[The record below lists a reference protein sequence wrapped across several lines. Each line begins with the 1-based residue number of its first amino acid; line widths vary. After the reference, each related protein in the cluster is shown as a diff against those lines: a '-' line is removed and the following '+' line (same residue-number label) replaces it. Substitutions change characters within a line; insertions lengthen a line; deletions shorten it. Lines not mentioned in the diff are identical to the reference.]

1 MEKLIVIKKTQDLQ
15 QLKEYIKSKDYL
27 AFDTETTGTD
37 DDAKIIGYSISG
49 DIDIGYYVILS
60 YWDVESQKLIDL
72 ETKESTKEIMEM
84 LVGKHLVMHNAPFD
98 VRMVQNNY
106 RVDLRPHIHT
116 DTMILGHVLDENRS
130 NALKELGVSIF
141 GEDAKAEQTAMKE
154 SVQKNGGKLTKDVY
168 ELYKADAELLGRY
181 GAKDAI
187 LTIKLFYH
195 FIEELYAQELD
206 DFFYNQEAMPLL
218 RGPTCDL
225 NNTGLKVD
233 PAKLEKLKGELEAD
247 CMEAKAFIY
256 KEITPIVAHKY
267 PGTKPGN
274 TFNIGATQQMA
285 WLLFIQLG
293 NEFTSLTKGGKDLCK
308 ALGLKAP
315 YTWAAKRE
323 FIDTVQRYQGRVYQ
337 EAAYNPKTKKMG
349 RPKKVGKVESYLA
362 ADKATLKRF
371 ASKYKWVERFLEYNK
386 SMKLLSTYV
395 EGIQSRMRYNIIRPS
410 FLQHGTTSG
419 RYSSKNPNFQN
430 LPRDDKRVKACIISR
445 PGKSFVG
452 ADYSQLEPR
461 VFASISNDTR
471 LQKCFE
477 SGDDFYSVV
486 GAPIFG
492 KFGIPL
498 KKDAEGSFA
507 KLYPQLRD
515 KAKVISL
522 ATPYGR
528 TAAQQASVM
537 GISRDESQELINA
550 YWEEYPEVKK
560 MMEASHKEAID
571 KGVVYS
577 LYNRPRRIPRA
588 KAIPSI
594 YGKTQHSDLPYEA
607 RTLLNLAMNHRV
619 QSTAASIVNRASIA
633 FYERIQHLGIKEC
646 HIVLQVHDEIVVEC
660 RDEDAET
667 VKSILKDCMENTL
680 ELPGVKLE
688 AKPVIAKN
696 LADLK

>member
-1 MEKLIVIKKTQDLQ
+1 MENLIIIKTASDLQ
-15 QLKEYIKSKDYL
+15 QLKDYIKGKDFI

-37 DDAKIIGYSISG
+37 DDAKIIGYSISA
-49 DIDIGYYVILS
+49 DTDTAYYVITA
-60 YWDVESQKLIDL
+60 YWDVSSQKLIDL
-72 ETKESTKEIMEM
+72 DTKEASKDIMEM
-84 LVGKHLVMHNAPFD
+84 LVGKNLVMHNAPFD
-98 VRMVQNNY
+98 VRMVDNNY
-106 RVDLRPHIHT
+106 RVDLRPSIHT
-116 DTMILGHVLDENRS
+116 DTMILGHLLDENRS
-130 NALKELGVSIF
+130 NGLKELGVGIF

-154 SVQKNGGKLTKDVY
+154 SVTKNGGKLTKDSY
-168 ELYKADAELLGRY
+168 ELYKGDAELIGKY

-206 DFFYNQEAMPLL
+206 QFFYEQESMPLL

-225 NNTGLKVD
+225 NNVGLKVD
-233 PAKLEKLKGELEAD
+233 PAKLEKLKGELEAE

-256 KEITPIVAHKY
+256 KEIGPLVAEKY

-274 TFNIGATQQMA
+274 TFNINAPQQLS
-285 WLLFIQLG
+285 WLLFTRLG
-293 NEFTSLTKGGKDLCK
+293 NEFQSLTKAGKDLCK
-308 ALGLKAP
+308 ALDLKPP
-315 YTWAAKRE
+315 YSFKAKRE
-323 FIDTVQRYQGRVYQ
+323 FLDTVTKYQGRVYE
-337 EAAYNPKTKKMG
+337 EAKYNFKTKKMS

-362 ADKATLKRF
+362 ADKATLSKF
-371 ASKYKWVERFLEYNK
+371 ANRYPWVARFLQYNK
-386 SMKLLSTYV
+386 SMKLLTTYV
-395 EGIQSRMRYNIIRPS
+395 EGIQSRVRYNIIRPS

-445 PGKSFVG
+445 PGRSFVG

-461 VFASISNDTR
+461 VFASLSNDKR
-471 LQKCFE
+471 LQACFD

-528 TAAQQASVM
+528 TASQQANVM
-537 GISRDESQELINA
+537 GITRDESQELINA

-560 MMEASHKEAID
+560 MMESSHQDAI
-571 KGVVYS
+571 KMGVVHN
-577 LYNRPRRIPRA
+577 LYGRPRRIP
-588 KAIPSI
+588 KAQLIPQV
-594 YGKTQHSDLPYEA
+594 YGKAKHEDLPYEA
-607 RTLLNLAMNHRV
+607 RTMLNLAMNHRV

-633 FYERIQHLGIKEC
+633 FYERAKALGLKDC
-646 HIVLQVHDEIVVEC
+646 HIVLQVHDEIVIEC
-660 RDEDAET
+660 RDTDAET
-667 VKSILKDCMENTL
+667 VKALLKDCMENTST
-680 ELPGVKLE
+680 LPGVKLE